1 LRNLNRKFEFDKFFI
16 LKLIGISFV
25 ITFALGIYK
34 PTLSQSI
41 PDYEERS
48 LALDTLFSQLDE
60 IEATEGNINPDE
72 YLVGPGDKLFLS
84 ISGLEEI
91 TQNLLI
97 NQEGQIYIPKVG
109 GIDLV
114 NTTLSDA
121 KTKIKSA
128 INNYYK
134 DVDIFITLYDF
145 RRIKVSLLGD
155 VKIPSSYTLTA
166 NSRLIDLII
175 RSSGLTK
182 TSNYRNI
189 KIVSRDGTSK
199 NYDLLSFF
207 RFGDKSNNP
216 FLREGDIVIV
226 DRVDKVVTIYGL
238 IKYPGIY
245 EYIDGETVEELIRL
259 AGGFRSKA
267 KTDSIEVVTFENIG
281 KYQRSTYYSYKELAE
296 KKIKLNIQDQV
307 IVREIPEYYIDRF
320 VKVEGFVKYPGWYK
334 IIKDQTTLTEIIHE
348 AGGFLHDASL
358 SEATIT
364 RTTGIT
370 ENDPEFERLKIIPR
384 ADMTEDE
391 YDYLK
396 AKSRQR
402 AGRVVVDFVELF
414 TRKNHEEDVILKRG
428 DVITIPEAKNY
439 VILLG
444 QVVNPGN
451 VIYKEGLSI
460 KDYIDL
466 AGGFGWRAQE
476 GDVRVIKVNT
486 GEWIEEEDVQSLEP
500 GDIIWI
506 PEEPPA
512 PKFWDVFATTL
523 GVLGQVAT
531 VVAATVAVV
540 VATK

>member
-1 LRNLNRKFEFDKFFI
+1 M
-16 LKLIGISFV
+16 
-25 ITFALGIYK
+25 
-34 PTLSQSI
+34 
-41 PDYEERS
+41 YEM
-48 LALDTLFSQLDE
+48 Q
-60 IEATEGNINPDE
+60 ATEGNVDPDE
-72 YLVGPGDKLFLS
+72 YIVGPGDKLFLS

-91 TQNLLI
+91 TQSLLI

-109 GIDLV
+109 GVDLRNV
-114 NTTLSDA
+114 TLSEA
-121 KTKIKSA
+121 KEKIKSA
-128 INNYYK
+128 IDNYYK
-134 DVDIFITLYDF
+134 DVDIFITLFDF

-155 VKIPSSYTLTA
+155 VKIPSSYVLTA

-175 RSSGLTK
+175 RSSGLTE

-189 KIVSRDGTSK
+189 KIVSHNGAAK

-216 FLREGDIVIV
+216 FLHEGDLVII
-226 DRVDKVVTIYGL
+226 DRVDKMVTISGM
-238 IKYPGIY
+238 IKYPNVY
-245 EYIDGETVEELIRL
+245 EYKDGEMVEELIKL

-267 KTDSIEVVTFENIG
+267 KTDSIEVVKFENNG
-281 KYQRSTYYSYKELAE
+281 KNQRSEYYSYKDLVEQKIELDV
-296 KKIKLNIQDQV
+296 QDQV

-334 IIKDQTTLTEIIHE
+334 IIKDSSTLTEIIHE
-348 AGGFLHDASL
+348 AGGFLQDASIT
-358 SEATIT
+358 EATIN
-364 RTTGIT
+364 RTTGVT

-402 AGRVVVDFVELF
+402 TGRVVVDFVELF
-414 TRKNHEEDVILKRG
+414 VRNNLQEDIILKRG
-428 DVITIPEAKNY
+428 DIITIPETKNY

-466 AGGFGWRAQE
+466 AGGFGWRALQE
-476 GDVRVIKVNT
+476 DVRVIKVNT
-486 GEWIEEEDVQSLEP
+486 GEWIEEEDAKSLEP

-506 PEEPPA
+506 PEEPP
-512 PKFWDVFATTL
+512 
-523 GVLGQVAT
+523 
-531 VVAATVAVV
+531 
-540 VATK
+540 